1 VRRWRTGCPLYAYTR
16 PRDPDRP
23 VVCLDE
29 TSKQLAESDLAFLPS
44 QCLERRIPDK
54 QAVIDEV
61 AAWVRE
67 RNKAHAVAKWRFTTD
82 NAPIKLKTSYPSL

>member
-1 VRRWRTGCPLYAYTR
+1 
-16 PRDPDRP
+16 
-23 VVCLDE
+23 
-29 TSKQLAESDLAFLPS
+29 LAESELAFLPS

-67 RNKAHAVAKWRFTTD
+67 RNKAHAVAKWGFTTD
-82 NAPIKLKTSYPSL
+82 NARIKLKTSTLRYDRIAPLAGR

>member
-1 VRRWRTGCPLYAYTR
+1 MSRTAH
-16 PRDPDRP
+16 
-23 VVCLDE
+23 
-29 TSKQLAESDLAFLPS
+29 
-44 QCLERRIPDK
+44 PDK

-82 NAPIKLKTSYPSL
+82 NARIKLKTSYPSL